1 MVTALGAFVLVLLVW
16 GCAQFLWV
24 LVFGSRQ
31 SANADRGDAPD
42 GLEDFSLFFLIACL
56 NEQEVIAETVQ
67 AALVNPGATV
77 VLVDDGSD
85 DGTAT
90 LAAKAGGERVIIC
103 RRTLP
108 DARLGKGPALNHG
121 FDRLVR
127 EVHRRGLDPSR
138 VIVAVMDADG
148 RLSDGAVDH
157 VLGCFADARVGGV
170 QLPVRI
176 RNRTSLLTN
185 MQDFEFWGVSALA
198 QLARVRSSSVSL
210 GGNGQ
215 FTRLSALLA
224 LGRDPWSA
232 SLTEDLDLAVSLLV
246 AGWRLSSTPNA
257 HVSQQGVDHV
267 GRLVRQRTRWFQG
280 HITCSARI
288 PEMWR
293 SNRMPGVAFVETTAY
308 LLAPLLLVLPWSVLF
323 TWGLYRTACLAL
335 GEPPVELWHNPTVS
349 RLAVLLFWY
358 VISFAP
364 MLVAAIIY
372 HRRTDVGLW
381 RSFGYAHVAML
392 GSYLTFVATWKAVG
406 RVLWGRES
414 WAKTARAH
422 EPRDRGRSPSAPEP
436 DLASA

>member
-1 MVTALGAFVLVLLVW
+1 MATALGAFVLGLLLW
-16 GCAQFLWV
+16 GCVQFVWV
-24 LVFGSRQ
+24 LVVGSRQ
-31 SANADRGDAPD
+31 SARGAEPAVGDID
-42 GLEDFSLFFLIACL
+42 GFALFFLIACL
-56 NEQEVIAETVQ
+56 NEEEVIGATVASALET
-67 AALVNPGATV
+67 PGATL

-85 DGTAT
+85 DRTAQV
-90 LAAKAGGERVIIC
+90 AEAVGGDRVIVC
-103 RRTLP
+103 RRELP
-108 DARLGKGPALNHG
+108 EARLGKGPALNEG

-127 EVHRRGLDPSR
+127 EVHRRGLEPSR

-148 RLSDGAVDH
+148 RLSEGAMDH
-157 VLGCFADARVGGV
+157 VFGCFVDDQVGGV

-198 QLARVRSSSVSL
+198 QLARVRSNSVSL

-224 LGRDPWSA
+224 LGRDPWSN

-246 AGWRLSSTPNA
+246 DGWRLSSTPNA
-257 HVSQQGVDHV
+257 HVSQQGVEQL

-293 SNRMPGVAFVETTAY
+293 SNQMPGLAFVETTAY

-335 GEPPVELWHNPTVS
+335 GTPPVILWGNPTAS
-349 RLAVLLFWY
+349 RLAVLVGWY
-358 VISFAP
+358 LISFAP
-364 MLVAAIIY
+364 MLVAAIVY
-372 HRRTDVGLW
+372 HRRSDVSLL
-381 RSFGYAHVAML
+381 RSFGYAHLAML

-414 WAKTARAH
+414 WAKTARAR
-422 EPRDRGRSPSAPEP
+422 EPSTEVGSSPPAEP
-436 DLASA
+436 DFSPA